1 MYTDT
6 LKISLSLNQWCGQR
20 RKDRIG
26 PLRRQLKARS
36 VEPKQDVDFLVRE
49 IEIGEAKDNLIQSNG
64 EGDIFRNG
72 LREIQ
77 KLFVPQKAV
86 TDDYLLYQLWTF
98 PSHVFGWMSHSLAGS
113 SMLKALG
120 VGSGPAD
127 AVGLSAAIKWITKD
141 GIGAAGRLF
150 VGGKLGYMFDEDPKR
165 WRMIAEIFTTT
176 GLFLE
181 IATQVSPND
190 FVILAGGG
198 TIAKALGSGIGRPCF
213 RVIQTH
219 FAVENN
225 IGDVS
230 AKEEVWET
238 SAQLVGIA
246 ASVALLSA
254 LETLGTPEAVVPAWF
269 GVQAIHVAIRYYS
282 LKVLCFPWPNFKRG
296 SMISSAFIRT
306 EEVPSVQNVSYQER
320 MFQTPIRL
328 INGTECIFGSRWS
341 DAIGSRSKEEIS
353 AILRLYQE
361 EKYILLIDTNSAIRV
376 ILWVDASGEDLM
388 RALLQACWIDEHTTV
403 EKGYTH
409 FQEMELMTSSY
420 SYINRVFPEFERKA
434 RDNGWD
440 FEKTILPFHECNTR
454 LEKVDGARIDDVE
467 IVHSQNQF

>member
-1 MYTDT
+1 MQIETGRIHLPPYTWRGNT
-6 LKISLSLNQWCGQR
+6 RHGICGSGTRQQR
-20 RKDRIG
+20 V
-26 PLRRQLKARS
+26 RS
-36 VEPKQDVDFLVRE
+36 VEPTHDIDFLVRE
-49 IEIGEAKDNLIQSNG
+49 VEIGEDAKNISSR
-64 EGDIFRNG
+64 EGGVFR
-72 LREIQ
+72 EVQ
-77 KLFVPQKAV
+77 KLFIPQRAV
-86 TDDYLLYQLWTF
+86 TEDYLLYQLWTF

-190 FVILAGGG
+190 FVVLAGGG

-254 LETLGTPEAVVPAWF
+254 LETLGIPEAVVPAWF
-269 GVQAIHVAIRYYS
+269 GVQAIHVAIRYHS

-296 SMISSAFIRT
+296 TMISSCYITTDA
-306 EEVPSVQNVSYQER
+306 VPSIQDVSYQER
-320 MFQTPIRL
+320 MFQTPTSL
-328 INGTECIFGSRWS
+328 NNGTQCIFGSRWS
-341 DAIGSRSKEEIS
+341 ETVGSRHTEEIS
-353 AILRLYQE
+353 GILRLYGS
-361 EKYILLIDTNSAIRV
+361 EKYVLVIDAYGVIRV
-376 ILWVDASGEDLM
+376 LLWVDATGVDLM

-403 EKGYTH
+403 EDGYTR
-409 FQEMELMTSSY
+409 FQDLQLMNSSY
-420 SYINRVFPEFERKA
+420 SYMTRVFEDFERKA
-434 RDNGWD
+434 KEQGWD
-440 FEKTILPFHECNTR
+440 FERTILPLHECNTR
-454 LEKVDGARIDDVE
+454 LEKVDYHRKE
-467 IVHSQNQF
+467 SNIVHTQNQF